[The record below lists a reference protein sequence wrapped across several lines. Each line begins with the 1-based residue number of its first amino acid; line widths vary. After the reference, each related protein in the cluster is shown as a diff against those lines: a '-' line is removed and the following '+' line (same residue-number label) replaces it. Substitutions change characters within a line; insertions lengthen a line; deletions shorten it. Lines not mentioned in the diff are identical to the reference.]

1 VFRYVSSNMMLCQL
15 DMFIVTNVCFSINW
29 KKCRIN
35 AHFCG
40 WLWVEQCSYKLQS
53 CKFSAIRHRQF
64 SGVNLVHMALNSNRS
79 KTLPSIEE
87 AWSLPIPAELTSRQG
102 VSNQQVHCIMWFL
115 NRNIYLCLNLGENL
129 TKINV
134 CLYDV
139 MCTTVKVVILQI
151 IFISWVL

>member
-1 VFRYVSSNMMLCQL
+1 MLCQL
-15 DMFIVTNVCFSINW
+15 DMFVLTNVCSLINW
-29 KKCRIN
+29 NKYGIN
-35 AHFCG
+35 AHFCS

-53 CKFSAIRHRQF
+53 CKCSMIWQGQF
-64 SGVNLVHMALNSNRS
+64 SGINLVHMALNSNRS

-115 NRNIYLCLNLGENL
+115 NRNMYLQPEFRRKPCENKCLF
-129 TKINV
+129 TWCDV
-134 CLYDV
+134 CH
-139 MCTTVKVVILQI
+139 VKVVILQI